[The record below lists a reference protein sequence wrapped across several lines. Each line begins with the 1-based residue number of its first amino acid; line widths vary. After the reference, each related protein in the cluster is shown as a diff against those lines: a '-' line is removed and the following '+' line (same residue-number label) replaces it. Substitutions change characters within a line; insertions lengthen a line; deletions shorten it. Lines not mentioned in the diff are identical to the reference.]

1 MQEVGEILRHWEV
14 TEAGHFF
21 ASVGDD
27 RVVDAGSAIFHVFL
41 KVSR

>member
-14 TEAGHFF
+14 TETGHFF

-27 RVVDAGSAIFHVFL
+27 GAVDASSAIFHVFL
-41 KVSR
+41 K